1 MRCYNCGSE
10 LPEGSKYCLSCG
22 RKVGEK
28 SQPSS
33 SNAEGSAE
41 HLDPSKKKEGKRF
54 KLPLFHRCMIF
65 LVLLLLAVLALTHA
79 K

>member
-10 LPEGSKYCLSCG
+10 LPEGVKYCLSCG
-22 RKVGEK
+22 RKVGDK
-28 SQPSS
+28 GSS
-33 SNAEGSAE
+33 SSTHAEGSAE

-65 LVLLLLAVLALTHA
+65 LILLFLAVMVFLHA

>member
-10 LPEGSKYCLSCG
+10 LPEGVKYCLSCG
-22 RKVGEK
+22 RKVGDK
-28 SQPSS
+28 GSS
-33 SNAEGSAE
+33 SSTHAEGSAE

-65 LVLLLLAVLALTHA
+65 LALLLLVVLALTHA